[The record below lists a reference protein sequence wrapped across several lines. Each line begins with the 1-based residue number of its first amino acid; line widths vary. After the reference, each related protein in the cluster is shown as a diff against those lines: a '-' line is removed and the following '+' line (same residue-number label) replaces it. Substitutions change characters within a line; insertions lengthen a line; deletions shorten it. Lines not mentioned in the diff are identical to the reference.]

1 MKRSKRVLM
10 TRVFALCMVVGLALA
25 GCSNKQEAST
35 STQSSSP
42 ENSGRP
48 SSQTENQTELE
59 PVKLVWYLRASE
71 PKNAVSVIQKANE
84 MIQSKINATVDFRFV
99 NPGDY
104 NNKMQLVMSSGEEYD
119 IAFTSNWANPYVSN
133 ATKGAYIPVDDLL
146 AQYPDL
152 KNSMRQEVWDGVRVN
167 GKIYGIPNNQIMAT
181 APGVWFKKDL
191 LDKYQIDATQFK
203 SLEDWGAAY
212 EKIKAGEPDVSPLRE
227 GIPTAYLGSS
237 SPVDGTDL
245 SIDPDT
251 WQVYYLNYTLTDRFK
266 IMRDWYEKGYFPQ
279 DVATLKDEVSLI
291 KAGKI
296 FSRYTTIKPGGEA
309 EFKANYG
316 FDAVSVP
323 TNSPRLPKAA
333 GQTTMNAI
341 STTSKNQERAMML
354 INLLHT
360 DKELFNLLKF
370 GIEGQDYTKV
380 SDNRI
385 EPKADA
391 YSLSGWI
398 LGNEFNS
405 YVIPGQ
411 TDDIWEQTKELNDSA
426 QADPTV
432 GFTFNTESVQNEIA
446 QLSAVTTEFLSVL
459 KNGMADIDKTMEAM
473 KEKRKAAGEDKV
485 IAEAQ
490 RQLDEWLKTKQ

>member
-1 MKRSKRVLM
+1 MERSKRVWM
-10 TRVFALCMVVGLALA
+10 TMMLTICMVVGLALA
-25 GCSNKQEAST
+25 GCSSNQEAST
-35 STQSSSP
+35 STQSSSS
-42 ENSGRP
+42 ENSDSP
-48 SSQTENQTELE
+48 SSQTEQPTELE
-59 PVKLVWYLRASE
+59 PVKLVWYLRAPE
-71 PKNAVSVIQKANE
+71 PNNAASVIQKANE
-84 MIQSKINATVDFRFV
+84 MIQSKINATVDFKFV

-133 ATKGAYIPVDDLL
+133 ATRGAYVPVDDLL

-181 APGVWFKKDL
+181 APGIWFKKDL

-227 GIPTAYLGSS
+227 GIPTAYSNSS

-245 SIDPDT
+245 SIDPNT

-266 IMRDWYEKGYFPQ
+266 IMRDWYQKGYFPQ

-291 KAGKI
+291 KAEKI
-296 FSRYTTIKPGGEA
+296 FSRYYTIKPGAEA

-316 FDAVSVP
+316 FDIVIAP

-411 TDDIWEQTKELNDSA
+411 TDDVWEQTKELNDSA
-426 QADPTV
+426 QADPTT

-446 QLSAVTTEFLSVL
+446 QLSAVTAEFLPIL
-459 KNGMADIDKTMEAM
+459 KNGMADIDQTMEAM